1 MDYKHLLIG
10 VASFVIGILY
20 LVNLKKRLNKEYV
33 NNMNSFD
40 KSMKF
45 KGFLAGFGFVIIGIV
60 MMYRE
65 IKMLF

>member
-1 MDYKHLLIG
+1 MDYKNLLIG
-10 VASFVIGILY
+10 ITSFVIGILY

-45 KGFLAGFGFVIIGIV
+45 KGFLAGFGFVIIGII
-60 MMYRE
+60 MIYRE